1 MSQSEDENVH
11 YKEIPFSVVV
21 TIVVVGGR
29 GVVVEGSEQETLHT
43 NNLEYF

>member
-1 MSQSEDENVH
+1 MFIIKIIQI
-11 YKEIPFSVVV
+11 IPLSVVV

-43 NNLEYF
+43 NDLEYF